1 MRLTLATLVIVF
13 GAMIGTAAIQTVNG
27 FQNEKLQRFCKQIPH
42 GASYDEM
49 CKDFR

>member
-1 MRLTLATLVIVF
+1 MRLFLASLVII
-13 GAMIGTAAIQTVNG
+13 IGTAIGVNAINAVSNLQDA
-27 FQNEKLQRFCKQIPH
+27 KLQRFCKQIPQ

>member
-1 MRLTLATLVIVF
+1 MRLTLAAFVIII
-13 GAMIGTAAIQTVNG
+13 GAMIGTSAIQTVNEL
-27 FQNEKLQRFCKQIPH
+27 QNDKLSRFCKQIPH

>member
-1 MRLTLATLVIVF
+1 MRLTLAAFVII
-13 GAMIGTAAIQTVNG
+13 IGTAIGVNAINTVQQL
-27 FQNEKLQRFCKQIPH
+27 QNDKLSRFCKQIPQ